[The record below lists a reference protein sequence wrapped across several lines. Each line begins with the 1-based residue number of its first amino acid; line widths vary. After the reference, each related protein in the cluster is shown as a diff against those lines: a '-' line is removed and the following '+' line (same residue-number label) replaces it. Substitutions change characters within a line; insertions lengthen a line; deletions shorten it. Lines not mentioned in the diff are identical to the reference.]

1 MVYIII
7 KEKISSSNL
16 HTMSK
21 DQLHERRK
29 KMEDEMRDGLLTKD
43 QMDMVDCKDKAD
55 EERRVNQYVNWKDK
69 KVNGVTNEER
79 MRDWSECNREFKRR
93 GEEGRPHSVDDIRES
108 KKIKYD

>member
-43 QMDMVDCKDKAD
+43 QMDMVDCKDK
-55 EERRVNQYVNWKDK
+55 